1 MSLTNGGT
9 IFFVERGR
17 GGGEVETR
25 ENEKQLT
32 LLKLVSIAARSQNRH
47 MALAPRT
54 VPAPEDLSKGKKG
67 KRD

>member
-1 MSLTNGGT
+1 M
-9 IFFVERGR
+9 RGR
-17 GGGEVETR
+17 GEEVETR

-32 LLKLVSIAARSQNRH
+32 LLKLVSIAARPQNRH
-47 MALAPRT
+47 MALVPRT